1 MYTSLTV
8 AIIAKTMDDAP
19 LRPDHAINSLSAHVY
34 PFEHIANTAAGRD
47 IKVITANIASAGSIM
62 PGSCEGFDSNPSRKN
77 SIIWLSP
84 VIPSKKC
91 TSCALFSPM
100 LLLPM
105 MIPAM
110 YTLRYPLPPS
120 SIGAEYAANIIAII
134 KIMSKLF
141 FDSFTFFIT
150 NTAASPIAKPNA
162 TPRTICSTARTP
174 SCEISSPA
182 IIASAM
188 TVSI

>member
-1 MYTSLTV
+1 
-8 AIIAKTMDDAP
+8 
-19 LRPDHAINSLSAHVY
+19 
-34 PFEHIANTAAGRD
+34 
-47 IKVITANIASAGSIM
+47 
-62 PGSCEGFDSNPSRKN
+62 
-77 SIIWLSP
+77 
-84 VIPSKKC
+84 
-91 TSCALFSPM
+91 
-100 LLLPM
+100 M